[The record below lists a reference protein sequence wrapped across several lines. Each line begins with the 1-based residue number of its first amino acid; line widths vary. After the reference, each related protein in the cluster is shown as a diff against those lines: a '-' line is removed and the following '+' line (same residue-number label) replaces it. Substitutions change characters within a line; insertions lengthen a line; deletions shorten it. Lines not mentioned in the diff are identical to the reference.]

1 VTNQSASATSGGTL
15 TSTIYD
21 AASNAVASVTS
32 AISLAAG
39 QGLVATQSVSFA
51 ANLWSP
57 QSPYRY
63 KLVTT
68 ISNQNAV
75 ADIYHTPFGVRT
87 VSIDKNNGIFING
100 QPVEIKGMCNHQD
113 MAGVGVALPD
123 RLQNFRLERLL
134 QMGVNAYR
142 TSHNQPTEELLDACD
157 QLGMLVL
164 DENRRIGT
172 NAEPMSELNRLIR
185 RDRNHPSI
193 FMWSLGNEES
203 LQGDTANGAPVVQ
216 AMQNAVHP
224 MDPTRL
230 CTIAMN
236 GGWGS
241 GFSTVIDVQGFNYH
255 MENMDSFHASF
266 PNQPSLG
273 TEISSAV
280 GDRDVY
286 ATDWGMLTWT
296 VTTIRPAASQRGSG
310 GRFTTR
316 VRGRPAG
323 FPGPGSTTVA
333 SRIRSRGP
341 ASARISARW
350 TRADSPRTTFIIT
363 RRTGRSSRCCTFCR
377 IGIGPER
384 KASRSRF
391 GPMAIASL
399 RNYS

>member
-1 VTNQSASATSGGTL
+1 
-15 TSTIYD
+15 
-21 AASNAVASVTS
+21 
-32 AISLAAG
+32 
-39 QGLVATQSVSFA
+39 
-51 ANLWSP
+51 
-57 QSPYRY
+57 
-63 KLVTT
+63 
-68 ISNQNAV
+68 
-75 ADIYHTPFGVRT
+75 
-87 VSIDKNNGIFING
+87 
-100 QPVEIKGMCNHQD
+100 
-113 MAGVGVALPD
+113 
-123 RLQNFRLERLL
+123 
-134 QMGVNAYR
+134 MGVNAYR

-172 NAEPMSELNRLIR
+172 NAEPMSQLNRLIR

-286 ATDWGMLTWT
+286 ATDWGNAYLDSYDDSTSGQPAGQWWPFYHA
-296 VTTIRPAASQRGSG
+296 RPWASG
-310 GRFTTR
+310 GFSWTGFDY
-316 VRGRPAG
+316 RGEPYPFAWPSIGSHFGTLDTCG
-323 FPGPGSTTVA
+323 FA
-333 SRIRSRGP
+333 K
-341 ASARISARW
+341 
-350 TRADSPRTTFIIT
+350 DNF
-363 RRTGRSSRCCTFCR
+363 
-377 IGIGPER
+377 
-384 KASRSRF
+384 
-391 GPMAIASL
+391 
-399 RNYS
+399 YYY